1 MSIKKW
7 LFATL
12 VFVLVFSMLTACAQP
27 AAPQPDATDKTAGKT
42 EETTPK
48 EGEAQPPAASEEKVA
63 LTFMYWGSPQ
73 EREAVDAMV
82 AQFEAS
88 HPNIDI
94 TTQHVPDA
102 YDEKIA
108 TMLASGT
115 EPDVAY
121 LNEAQALQWA
131 SEGKLLDLTNYFKSD
146 PEAAN
151 RLPAT
156 YYNYGSGKTIG
167 TNTAGEIGLLF
178 YNKEIFDRAG
188 AAYPPAEGNKAMAWS
203 DFVELAKQVTFD
215 VNGNNAA
222 SPNFD
227 PENIE
232 TFGISFPRW
241 WLGYMPFIYS
251 NGGKFASDD
260 GMKLLLNEPK
270 AVEVLQNLQDLIY
283 VHHVAP
289 TPAQSEALPA
299 TEVMMQTGKVAMTI
313 EGHWKILDYSQM
325 GMQWGIG
332 VLPKYD
338 QPMTMLLG
346 APSVIFSSTEHPEEA
361 FEFYKYHNSP
371 QVVDLFKKGL
381 WMPLQQEYY
390 TDDAKI
396 KEWIEGLPNVYPPES
411 RTAVVDYTVNFT
423 PIQPP
428 VYWLKNYFQ
437 ISSEAV
443 EPALEL
449 LWTGEA
455 TAQEA
460 ADQAVRDAE
469 PLMQGKWTD

>member
-1 MSIKKW
+1 MSFKK
-7 LFATL
+7 LFTMAMTL
-12 VFVLVFSMLTACAQP
+12 MLFVSLLAGCAQP
-27 AAPQPDATDKTAGKT
+27 ATQPDAAGEQEQPA
-42 EETTPK
+42 EEAVPPA
-48 EGEAQPPAASEEKVA
+48 EGEKVP
-63 LTFMYWGSPQ
+63 LTFMFWGSPQ
-73 EREAVDAMV
+73 EKAAVDAMV
-82 AQFEAS
+82 LAFEEAY
-88 HPNIDI
+88 PNIDV
-94 TTQHVPDA
+94 TTQHVPDG

-121 LNEAQALQWA
+121 LGEAIALQWA
-131 SEGKLLDLTNYFKSD
+131 SEDKLLDLTNYFLSD

-156 YYNYGSGKTIG
+156 YYNYGSGKTLG

-178 YNKEIFDRAG
+178 YNKDIFDQAG
-188 AAYPPAEGNKAMAWS
+188 QSYPPADGATAWNW
-203 DFVELAKQVTFD
+203 DEFVEAAKKVTFD
-215 VNGNNAA
+215 VNGNDAT
-222 SPNFD
+222 SPDFD

-241 WLGYMPFIYS
+241 WLGYVPFIYS
-251 NGGKFASDD
+251 NGGEFASED
-260 GMKLLLNEPK
+260 GMQLLLNSPES
-270 AVEVLQNLQDLIY
+270 VEVLQNLQDLIY

-299 TEVMMQTGKVAMTI
+299 SEVMMETGKVAMAI

-325 GMQWGIG
+325 EVGWGIG

-338 QPMTMLLG
+338 TSLTMMLG
-346 APSVIFSSTEHPEEA
+346 APTVIFASTEHPEEA
-361 FEFYKYHNSP
+361 FEFYKYHNSLEA
-371 QVVDLFKKGL
+371 VDLFRKGL
-381 WMPLQQEYY
+381 WMPLQADYY
-390 TDDAKI
+390 TDEAKI
-396 KEWIEGLPNVYPPES
+396 KEWIEGEPGVYPPES
-411 RTAVVDYTVNFT
+411 RTAVVDYALNYT

-437 ISSEAV
+437 IMSEAV
-443 EPALEL
+443 DPAMEL

-469 PLMQGKWTD
+469 SLMQGKWTE

>member
-1 MSIKKW
+1 MSVKQPLV
-7 LFATL
+7 LFVVFCMFLTL
-12 VFVLVFSMLTACAQP
+12 LSGCAQP
-27 AAPQPDATDKTAGKT
+27 AQQDNAPDQTQPATQAPGAA
-42 EETTPK
+42 EPEK
-48 EGEAQPPAASEEKVA
+48 EQPAAEGGKVE

-73 EREAVDAMV
+73 EKEAVDNMV
-82 AQFEAS
+82 AKFEES

-102 YDEKIA
+102 FDEKIT

-121 LNEAQALQWA
+121 LSEAMALDWA
-131 SEGKLLDLTNYFKSD
+131 TQGKLLDLTNYFKSD

-156 YYNYGSGKTIG
+156 YYNYGEGKTIG
-167 TNTAGEIGLLF
+167 TNTAGEIGMLF
-178 YNKEIFDRAG
+178 YNKDIFDKAG
-188 AAYPPAEGNKAMAWS
+188 VAYPPAEGSKAMAWN
-203 DFVELAKQVTFD
+203 DFVEMAKQVTFD

-222 SPNFD
+222 SPDFD

-232 TFGISFPRW
+232 TFGVSFPRW

-260 GMKLLLNEPK
+260 GMKLLLNEPA

-283 VHHVAP
+283 KHHVAP

-299 TEVMMQTGKVAMTI
+299 SEIMMETGKVAMTI
-313 EGHWKILDYSQM
+313 EGHWKTLDYSQIEAKW
-325 GMQWGIG
+325 GMG
-332 VLPKYD
+332 VLPKYKE
-338 QPMTMLLG
+338 PMTMLLG
-346 APSVIFSSTEHPEEA
+346 APTVIFASTEHPEEA

-371 QVVDLFKKGL
+371 EVVDLFAKGL
-381 WMPLQQEYY
+381 WMPLQKEYY
-390 TDDAKI
+390 TDEAKI
-396 KEWIEGLPNVYPPES
+396 KSWLEGIPNIYPPEA
-411 RTAVVDYTVNFT
+411 RTAVIDYTLNYT

-428 VYWLKNYFQ
+428 AYWLKNYFQ
-437 ISSEAV
+437 IVSEAV
-443 EPALEL
+443 DPALEL